1 MSRPSTLRTHD
12 QVRLALAV
20 GRWDVIDDALD
31 GRFILV
37 VSNMSDEYQV
47 LDLEQGVRGALT
59 ATSPRAEQGEEFED
73 PDVAEGALFVLS
85 ELNDGRRL
93 HPSSLSPLL
102 ITEHLTSVVR
112 GPVIDGR
119 RLSFHAERR
128 VMEWLRANGCRWFV
142 PKDPVIRIRGQ
153 YVEVDTWPFRTRQQF
168 RTMLPKRLPEGFEI
182 PTKRRRFR
190 IRVPLSTIRKA

>member
-1 MSRPSTLRTHD
+1 MLTPTLRPHD
-12 QVRLALAV
+12 QVRFALAP

-31 GRFILV
+31 GRYVLV
-37 VSNMSDEYQV
+37 VYDATDEYQV

-59 ATSPRAEQGEEFED
+59 ATSPRPERGEPFED
-73 PDVAEGALFVLS
+73 ADVAEGALFVLS

-102 ITEHLTSVVR
+102 VTEHRTSVVR

-119 RLSFHAERR
+119 RLSFHAERQ

-142 PKDPVIRIRGQ
+142 PAGAVIRIRGH
-153 YVEVDTWPFRTRQQF
+153 YVEVDTWPLRTRQQVWTL
-168 RTMLPKRLPEGFEI
+168 RPKRLPAGLEI